1 MEIRILDEQAVTP
14 EMDAAIRKTLAACF
28 PLNQDQFAKT
38 RQWRG
43 NIPLF
48 SVVARDA
55 GGIAAHAAV
64 VDRTIRVGDTSLR
77 IAGFGNVCALPEY
90 RKTGLIDQVLKRAVE
105 EARQRKFPVG
115 LLFCRDYV
123 RAVYERN
130 GWKGLPNQ
138 PCTRV
143 EAGQEIPVGPDN
155 PRMWIPLNQDR
166 FPAGPIHLQ
175 GDKW

>member
-1 MEIRILDEQAVTP
+1 MNIRVLDEQAVTP
-14 EMDAAIRKTLAACF
+14 EMDEAIRNTLTVCF
-28 PLNQDQFAKT
+28 PHNQDLFSKT

-48 SVVARDA
+48 SVVACD
-55 GGIAAHAAV
+55 GNCIAAHVAV
-64 VDRTIRVGDTSLR
+64 VDRTIRVGNVLLQV
-77 IAGFGNVCALPEY
+77 AGVGNVCARPEY
-90 RKTGLIDQVLKRAVE
+90 RKTGLIDQVLALTVD

-130 GWKGLPNQ
+130 GWKILPNQ

-143 EAGQEIPVGPDN
+143 EGNREIPVGPDN
-155 PRMWIPLNQDR
+155 PRFWIHLNQDL
-166 FPAGPIHLQ
+166 FPTGPIHLL